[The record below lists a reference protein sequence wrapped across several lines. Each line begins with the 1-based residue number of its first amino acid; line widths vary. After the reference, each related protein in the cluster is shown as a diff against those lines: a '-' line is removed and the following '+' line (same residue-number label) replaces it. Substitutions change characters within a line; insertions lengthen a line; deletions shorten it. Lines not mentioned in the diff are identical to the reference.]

1 MKDNLSGDHSE
12 FLPVHSV
19 SMSRGELAGMSNG
32 KDGVTVTNRTG
43 RPIDP
48 VAAFLAYI
56 TVARMTAPASPPAGG
71 HRVRRGV
78 DDGLSTQL
86 STEQE
91 GEKRS
96 RIENDRSDRP
106 TNAEFSREISLTNLR
121 GKIGRLFLTQKLETC
136 MFALT

>member
-56 TVARMTAPASPPAGG
+56 TVARMTAPTSPRTTGG
-71 HRVRRGV
+71 HRVRRGD

-91 GEKRS
+91 
-96 RIENDRSDRP
+96 
-106 TNAEFSREISLTNLR
+106 
-121 GKIGRLFLTQKLETC
+121 
-136 MFALT
+136 